1 MRETTIE
8 TAVNERTGESYKI
21 VHHKSGLDLLLAPM
35 EGFVQT
41 AAMFGTNYGSVN
53 NCFKTSE
60 DADFLTVPDGIAHYL
75 EHKLFENEDSDVFEL
90 YAATGADGNAMT
102 GFEDT
107 IYLFTCTE
115 NYAESLKILLDFVQ
129 DPYFTQENVDKEQGI
144 IGQEIKNIC
153 KQ

>member
-35 EGFVQT
+35 DGFVQT

-60 DADFLTVPDGIAHYL
+60 DADFLTVPDGTAMFSSFTPL
-75 EHKLFENEDSDVFEL
+75 PALT
-90 YAATGADGNAMT
+90 AT
-102 GFEDT
+102 
-107 IYLFTCTE
+107 L
-115 NYAESLKILLDFVQ
+115 
-129 DPYFTQENVDKEQGI
+129 
-144 IGQEIKNIC
+144 
-153 KQ
+153 